1 MSLTKK
7 NIKHIQELAR
17 EGMEPGLIHSK
28 YYHKANRQDIYN
40 AYYTVVK
47 YSPKG
52 ACISIGQTIAI
63 LRISA
68 TDENKI
74 LLDRLYPLINQLYK
88 TLRSNQQKLDEIRK
102 PST

>member
-1 MSLTKK
+1 MSLT
-7 NIKHIQELAR
+7 NNQIKHIQELAI

-28 YYHKANRQDIYN
+28 YYPKVNRQDIN
-40 AYYTVVK
+40 KAYYTFVK

-52 ACISIGQTIAI
+52 ACISIGQIIAI

-68 TDENKI
+68 TDKDKL

-88 TLRSNQQKLDEIRK
+88 TLRSNQQKLDETRK
-102 PST
+102 PLS